1 MNVKEFAKQIGRS
14 EESVIDKA
22 QEFGYQVFDIN
33 DELEEDCIEILEEYF
48 ENAPE
53 EVEVEVEQ
61 TEEVKEEVVATES
74 DDRIFDEEY
83 AAETEALDDVQLVP
97 KQKKKNKKADKVK
110 KAEQAKKARKDMYKN
125 KKKLVSNI
133 PQKQEANEPASDQVA
148 FKDGMTVGELAEGLN
163 VGSTE
168 IIKQLMMLGIMASIN
183 NSLTFDQAELV
194 AIEHGK
200 ELIIVKEVNE
210 TNFEDIE
217 FDDDEADLT
226 GRPPVITIMGHVD
239 HGKTTL
245 LDTIRKA
252 NVADGEAGGIT
263 QHIGAYQ
270 ISHKGQEFTF
280 LDTPGHE
287 AFTAMR
293 ARGAQVTDI
302 VIIVVAADD
311 GVMPQTREAIDHAKE
326 AGVPTIVAVN
336 KMDLPAANPDRVMN
350 ELARFDL
357 VPEAWGGDT
366 IFSMISAKQG
376 EGIDELLDSISLIAE
391 MEELKANPNRYAM
404 GSVVEAELDKG
415 KGVIAT
421 LLVQNGTL
429 RIGDPVVVGSAFG
442 KIRKMT
448 NDLGEDV
455 VSAKPSTP
463 VAITGLNSVPAAGDK
478 FMAFETEK
486 KARQIGEE
494 RLTQAKLDERKAS
507 SAMSLDDLF
516 NQIQEGDIK
525 EIKIILK
532 ADVQGSAEAVKA
544 SLEKV
549 NVEGVKV
556 TVIRSSVGGIT
567 EGDVLLASASKALII
582 GFNVRPNA
590 TTRKKAEA
598 EGVEIRLYNIIYKA
612 VEELEAAMK
621 GMLDPEF
628 HEVIT
633 GQVIVRDTFKVSKVG
648 TIAGCYVTDGYITR
662 DAGVRLIRDSI
673 VIFEGKLSSL
683 KRFKDDVKE
692 VKTGYECGMTIENYN
707 DIKVDD
713 VIEAFIEEEIKRK

>member
-1 MNVKEFAKQIGRS
+1 MNVKEFAKKIGRS
-14 EESVIDKA
+14 EDSVVDKA
-22 QEFGYQVFDIN
+22 QEFGYPVFDVN
-33 DELEEDCIEILEEYF
+33 DDLDEDCIELLEEYF

-53 EVEVEVEQ
+53 EEVVE
-61 TEEVKEEVVATES
+61 EEVVEEEVVEEVVET
-74 DDRIFDEEY
+74 DDRLFDEDY
-83 AAETEALDDVQLVP
+83 AAETEALDDTVFVA
-97 KQKKKNKKADKVK
+97 KKKKKNKKADQAK
-110 KAEQAKKARKDMYKN
+110 KAEQAKQARKDMYKN
-125 KKKLVSNI
+125 RKKLVSNI
-133 PQKQEANEPASDQVA
+133 PSKQGTTETASDQVG
-148 FKDGMTVGELAEGLN
+148 FKDGMTVGEFADALG

-168 IIKQLMMLGIMASIN
+168 VIKQLMMLGIMASIN
-183 NSLTFDQAELV
+183 NSLSFEQAELV

-200 ELIIVKEVNE
+200 ELIEVKEVSE

-217 FDDDEADLT
+217 FNDSEADLE

-270 ISHKGQEFTF
+270 IEHNNQKFTF

-311 GVMPQTREAIDHAKE
+311 GVMPQTREAIDHAKA

-366 IFSMISAKQG
+366 IFAMISAKQG
-376 EGIDELLDSISLIAE
+376 EGIDELLDSLSLVAE

-429 RIGDPVVVGSAFG
+429 RIGDPVVVGNSYG

-455 VSAKPSTP
+455 VSALPSTP
-463 VAITGLNSVPAAGDK
+463 VAITGLNAVPAAGDK

-486 KARQIGEE
+486 KARAIGEE
-494 RLTQAKLDERKAS
+494 RITQAKLDERKS
-507 SAMSLDDLF
+507 SAAMSLDDLF
-516 NQIQEGDIK
+516 DQIQEGDVK

-532 ADVQGSAEAVKA
+532 SDVQGSAEAVKA
-544 SLEKV
+544 SLERV
-549 NVEGVKV
+549 EVEGVKV
-556 TVIRSSVGGIT
+556 KVIRSGVGGIT
-567 EGDVLLASASKALII
+567 EGDVLLASASNALII

-598 EGVEIRLYNIIYKA
+598 EGIEIRLYNIIYKA

-621 GMLDPEF
+621 GMLDPIF
-628 HEVIT
+628 HEVVT
-633 GQVIVRDTFKVSKVG
+633 GQVLVRDTFKVSKVG
-648 TIAGCYVTDGYITR
+648 TIAGGYVTDGFVTR
-662 DAGVRLIRDSI
+662 HAGVRLIRDSI
-673 VIFEGKLSSL
+673 VVFEGKLSSL

-692 VKTGYECGMTIENYN
+692 VKTGYECGMTIENFN

-713 VIEAFIEEEIKRK
+713 IIEAFVEEEIKRK

>member
-1 MNVKEFAKQIGRS
+1 MNVKDYAKKMERS
-14 EESVIDKA
+14 VASVIDKA
-22 QEFGYQVFDIN
+22 QEFGYPVFDETE
-33 DELEEDCIEILEEYF
+33 ELELDCIEFLDDYF
-48 ENAPE
+48 ENAP
-53 EVEVEVEQ
+53 
-61 TEEVKEEVVATES
+61 TEEELQEEADEVVE
-74 DDRIFDEEY
+74 DDNIIDDEYE
-83 AAETEALDDVQLVP
+83 AETEKLEDVVLTP
-97 KQKKKNKKADKVK
+97 KKKKKNK
-110 KAEQAKKARKDMYKN
+110 KAEQAKKVESNKKARKEMYKN

-133 PQKQEANEPASDQVA
+133 PVKGEATEVASDQVA
-148 FKDGMTVGELAEGLN
+148 FTEGITVGEFADALGI
-163 VGSTE
+163 GSTD

-183 NSLTFDQAELV
+183 NSLTFDQAELI

-200 ELIIVKEVNE
+200 ELIEVKEVNE
-210 TNFEDIE
+210 TNFEDID
-217 FDDDEADLT
+217 FNDDESVLVE
-226 GRPPVITIMGHVD
+226 RPPVITIMGHVD

-252 NVADGEAGGIT
+252 NVAGGEAGGIT

-270 ISHKGQEFTF
+270 ISHNDQLFTF

-302 VIIVVAADD
+302 VVIVVAADD

-326 AGVPTIVAVN
+326 AGVPTIIAVN

-350 ELARFDL
+350 ELAQFNL
-357 VPEAWGGDT
+357 IPEAWGGDT
-366 IFSMISAKQG
+366 IFSMISAKEG
-376 EGIDELLDSISLIAE
+376 EGVDELLNSISLLAE

-429 RIGDPVVVGSAFG
+429 RIGDPVVVGSAYG

-448 NDLGEDV
+448 NDLGEEV
-455 VSAKPSTP
+455 MEALPSKP
-463 VAITGLNSVPAAGDK
+463 VAITGLNVVPAAGDK
-478 FMAFETEK
+478 FMAFENEK

-494 RLTQAKLDERKAS
+494 RQTQAKLQERKAS

-516 NQIQEGDIK
+516 NQIQEGDVK

-532 ADVQGSAEAVKA
+532 ADVQGSSEAVKA

-556 TVIRSSVGGIT
+556 KVIRSSVGGIT
-567 EGDVLLASASKALII
+567 EGDVLLASASNAIII

-590 TTRKKAEA
+590 TTRRKAES
-598 EGVEIRLYNIIYKA
+598 EKVEIRLYNIIYKA

-621 GMLDPEF
+621 GMLDPIY
-628 HEVIT
+628 HEVVT
-633 GQVIVRDTFKVSKVG
+633 GQITVRDTFKVSKVG
-648 TIAGCYVTDGYITR
+648 TIAGAYVTDGYVSR
-662 DAGVRLIRDSI
+662 HAGVRLIRNNI
-673 VIFEGKLSSL
+673 VVFEGKLSSL

-692 VKTGYECGMTIENYN
+692 VKAGYECGITIENYN
-707 DIKVDD
+707 DIKIDD
-713 VIEAFIEEEIKRK
+713 VIEAYVEEEVKR